1 MAIERWNVD
10 AVHSGVGFVVRHMVI
25 SRVRGRFT
33 DWSGS
38 IRMDEADPGA
48 SSVEVTIRSA
58 SIDTHEPQRDGH
70 LRSADFFN
78 AEVYPA
84 LTFKSSS
91 VEVVDDTHAKLHG
104 ELTIR
109 DVTKPVTLE
118 VEYYGSGK
126 TPYGKTVAGFNAQA
140 RINRKDWGLT
150 WNVALESGGWLVSD
164 QIAISIE
171 LELVAEAE
179 TAAAAQS

>member
-1 MAIERWNVD
+1 MSWTIDPAHTSVRFT
-10 AVHSGVGFVVRHMVI
+10 ARHMMVTTVHGEFKEFDGTI
-25 SRVRGRFT
+25 AFDDKEPAKTTV
-33 DWSGS
+33 D
-38 IRMDEADPGA
+38 IRIDA
-48 SSVEVTIRSA
+48 A

-70 LRSADFFN
+70 LRSADFLN

-84 LTFKSSS
+84 LTFKSTS
-91 VEVVDDTHAKLHG
+91 VEVEDDSRAKLHG
-104 ELTIR
+104 DLTIR

-126 TPYGKTVAGFNAQA
+126 TPYGKTVAGFNAQT

-171 LELVAEAE
+171 MELVAEAE
-179 TAAAAQS
+179 TEAAAQG